1 MSDPATSPLPPML
14 SVEAALAQV
23 LAAAPGP
30 TELEDVPTSEA
41 IGRVLG
47 ADVVSELDLPPWDNS
62 SMDGYAVRSEDLKGP
77 GPYADATTPV
87 LRIVGEVAAGGT
99 PDVTL
104 TEGVAVRI
112 ATGAPL
118 PPGADAVVEVEETT
132 PLRADGLAM
141 GPRGGA
147 AVGPLPAACRVHV
160 PIRAG
165 RNVRPRGED
174 VRAGQVLLASPRRLW
189 AGDVALAAA
198 VGRGA
203 VRVHRRPIVGV
214 LATGD
219 ELRAPGEPLGAAGI
233 PDSNRP
239 ALLAQIRAYGAEP
252 VDLGIARDV
261 QEDVLTRLRDGVNR
275 CDVVVVS
282 GGVSVGPYDVV
293 RGAFGVVGSVDLW
306 RVAMQPGKPFAFGQA
321 KPRADGRRPIL
332 FGLPGNPVSTFV
344 TFELFVRPLVA
355 LLAGDRAGTAVE
367 DRAVLDDATSKAPG
381 RRSFLRVRVDRDDA
395 GRPARDA
402 NGRLHVRL
410 AGGQGSHVISALAA
424 ADALAIVPESVDHVE
439 AGTEVDLHW
448 LARP

>member
-1 MSDPATSPLPPML
+1 MTEPTTGPLGPML
-14 SVEAALAQV
+14 SVDAALAQV

-30 TELEDVPTSEA
+30 TPLEDVAPSEA

-47 ADVVSELDLPPWDNS
+47 TPVVSELDLPPWDNS
-62 SMDGYAVRSEDLKGP
+62 SMDGYAVRSVDLEGT
-77 GPYADATTPV
+77 GPYADGSAPT
-87 LRIVGEVAAGGT
+87 LRVVGEVAAGGT
-99 PDVTL
+99 PDVTV
-104 TEGVAVRI
+104 TERTAVRI

-132 PLRADGLAM
+132 PLGRDGSPL

-147 AVGPLPAACRVHV
+147 AMGPLPAACIVHV
-160 PIRAG
+160 PIRGG

-174 VRAGQVLLASPRRLW
+174 VRAGQVLLAPGRRLW

-198 VGRGA
+198 VGSRSLP
-203 VRVHRRPIVGV
+203 VHRRPVVGV

-219 ELRAPGEPLGAAGI
+219 ELRAPGEPLGLAGI

-239 ALLAQIRAYGAEP
+239 ALLAQVRAYGAEP
-252 VDLGIARDV
+252 IDLGIARDV
-261 QEDVLTRLRDGVNR
+261 QEDVLGRLRDGVDR

-293 RGAFGVVGSVDLW
+293 RGAFAVVGSVDLW

-355 LLAGDRAGTAVE
+355 LLSGDTAGTIVE
-367 DRAVLDDATSKAPG
+367 DRAVLDDPASKAPG
-381 RRSFLRVRVDRDDA
+381 RRGFLRVRVVRDDV

-402 NGRLHVRL
+402 SGRLHLRL
-410 AGGQGSHVISALAA
+410 AGGQGSHVVSALAA
-424 ADALAIVPESVDHVE
+424 ADALAIVPETVDHVE
-439 AGTEVDLHW
+439 AGTEVGLHW